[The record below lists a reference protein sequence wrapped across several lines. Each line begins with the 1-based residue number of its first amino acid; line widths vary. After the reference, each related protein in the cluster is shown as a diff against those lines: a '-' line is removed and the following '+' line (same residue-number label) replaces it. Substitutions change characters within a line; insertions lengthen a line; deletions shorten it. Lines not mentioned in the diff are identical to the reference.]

1 MIPKSYDKII
11 KVVWSLGNVW
21 GESCLIILAT
31 SFSGQAQGRNPGGT
45 RSYYD
50 LPVGLRS
57 YYDSSPSWVILLIW
71 FPGRHEFLW
80 SSPRKE
86 PLPTL
91 FSSAGG
97 KKKKN
102 SVKKKRTQGLN
113 YISPWEVLEGSEG
126 NGDCWVEMSSR
137 DVAGGENNYHD
148 GESSRG
154 GEAD

>member
-1 MIPKSYDKII
+1 MIQVPLELSFLFG
-11 KVVWSLGNVW
+11 SPG
-21 GESCLIILAT
+21 GT
-31 SFSGQAQGRNPGGT
+31 SFFGQAQGRNPFQ
-45 RSYYD
+45 
-50 LPVGLRS
+50 PF
-57 YYDSSPSWVILLIW
+57 
-71 FPGRHEFLW
+71 FPRQE
-80 SSPRKE
+80 
-86 PLPTL
+86 
-91 FSSAGG
+91 G

>member
-1 MIPKSYDKII
+1 MVKPKEGTPSNPFF
-11 KVVWSLGNVW
+11 LGRR
-21 GESCLIILAT
+21 E
-31 SFSGQAQGRNPGGT
+31 
-45 RSYYD
+45 
-50 LPVGLRS
+50 
-57 YYDSSPSWVILLIW
+57 
-71 FPGRHEFLW
+71 
-80 SSPRKE
+80 
-86 PLPTL
+86 
-91 FSSAGG
+91 